1 MKKILSII
9 ALATPLVLNAQ
20 TGVYTTHPANPEGRL
35 LTTEETELGRHIRP
49 ASVSA
54 SWKDSDTFTTFKDGK
69 WIQENLLTGEI
80 SDYSATRLPEGFPKD
95 AGNITRSDDGTFAYT
110 IGQSLYIFDNGPVSV
125 AVSENPDITYGQS
138 VSRNEFGIGEG
149 IFWAPDGSKLAF
161 YRKDESKVTDFPLLD
176 ITTRTGSLKSIK
188 YPMNGMDSERISLGI
203 YDRASG
209 KTVWCDVNEYGDD
222 RYLTNISWSPDSRN
236 IFIQVVDRSQKHM
249 KLNMYRAAD
258 GSFARTILTEDDS
271 RFVEPLD
278 PLRFIK
284 GTYSFIYRT
293 DIRDGYRN
301 LYLCDTL
308 GTVRRLTGVDAD
320 VEYLGNDGRFVY
332 YTSAEVSPVENHLFR
347 IEVRIPGAGKAKG
360 RADAVAKARLG
371 KPVRLT
377 SEEGWHTIS
386 LNEDCTRFIDNYSSF
401 NVPRVMNIVSA
412 DGKLIR
418 NLITAEDPL
427 KDYKTGK
434 ALLGTVKSAD
444 GKYDNWYRMFLP
456 TDFDPAKKYPVI
468 IYVYGGPHSQMVRN
482 SWLGQ
487 VRMWEMRMAQKG
499 YIVYVQDNRGTQNRG
514 AEYEKAIHRHC
525 GQAEMADQMVG
536 VNMLKSLPF
545 VDSDRIGVHGWSYG
559 GFMTISLMTNHPE
572 TFKVG
577 VAGGPVIDWKWYE
590 IMYGERYMDTEAT
603 NPDGFAQTSLL
614 NNVKNLKGKLL
625 ICQGAIDNTVLWQ
638 HSLSFVQRCI
648 EENVQLDYFPYPRS
662 EHNVFGSW
670 RVHLM
675 DKVTNYFDD
684 YL

>member
-80 SDYSATRLPEGFPKD
+80 SDYSATRLPEGFPKE

-110 IGQSLYIFDNGPVSV
+110 IGQSLYIFDNGPVSI

-258 GSFARTILTEDDS
+258 GSFARTILTEDGS

-487 VRMWEMRMAQKG
+487 VRMWEMLMAQKG

>member
-1 MKKILSII
+1 MKRILSII
-9 ALATPLVLNAQ
+9 ALAAPLVLNAQ
-20 TGVYTTHPANPEGRL
+20 TGVHTTHPANPEGRL

-80 SDYSATRLPEGFPKD
+80 SDYSATRLPEGFPKE

-222 RYLTNISWSPDSRN
+222 RYLTNISWSPDSKN

-332 YTSAEVSPVENHLFR
+332 YTSA
-347 IEVRIPGAGKAKG
+347 
-360 RADAVAKARLG
+360 
-371 KPVRLT
+371 
-377 SEEGWHTIS
+377 
-386 LNEDCTRFIDNYSSF
+386 
-401 NVPRVMNIVSA
+401 
-412 DGKLIR
+412 
-418 NLITAEDPL
+418 
-427 KDYKTGK
+427 
-434 ALLGTVKSAD
+434 
-444 GKYDNWYRMFLP
+444 
-456 TDFDPAKKYPVI
+456 
-468 IYVYGGPHSQMVRN
+468 
-482 SWLGQ
+482 
-487 VRMWEMRMAQKG
+487 
-499 YIVYVQDNRGTQNRG
+499 
-514 AEYEKAIHRHC
+514 
-525 GQAEMADQMVG
+525 
-536 VNMLKSLPF
+536 
-545 VDSDRIGVHGWSYG
+545 
-559 GFMTISLMTNHPE
+559 
-572 TFKVG
+572 
-577 VAGGPVIDWKWYE
+577 
-590 IMYGERYMDTEAT
+590 
-603 NPDGFAQTSLL
+603 
-614 NNVKNLKGKLL
+614 
-625 ICQGAIDNTVLWQ
+625 
-638 HSLSFVQRCI
+638 
-648 EENVQLDYFPYPRS
+648 
-662 EHNVFGSW
+662 
-670 RVHLM
+670 
-675 DKVTNYFDD
+675 
-684 YL
+684 

>member
-1 MKKILSII
+1 MKRILSII

-209 KTVWCDVNEYGDD
+209 KTVWCDVNEYVDD

-487 VRMWEMRMAQKG
+487 VRMWEMLMAQKG